1 MPLVEIFLVVVRYL
15 RSSITQTTFVEISL
29 CLFQHGPSALH
40 VFRVAMTCRP
50 RLFKVHILS
59 LFRKV
64 PFCKAS
70 VVAAHMIC
78 QELAIHET
86 PWLENVRY
94 VITGPNLKEEL
105 VAALIVCV
113 QAGFDFLNVRPFW
126 LQRPVC

>member
-59 LFRKV
+59 LFRKLRAESNSDAV
-64 PFCKAS
+64 AVGVDSLLQIVQS
-70 VVAAHMIC
+70 VV
-78 QELAIHET
+78 
-86 PWLENVRY
+86 
-94 VITGPNLKEEL
+94 
-105 VAALIVCV
+105 
-113 QAGFDFLNVRPFW
+113 
-126 LQRPVC
+126 